1 MFLYFSSDQVTTDYV
16 SGGNNS
22 VLLVCDDKVM
32 VGGCVQ
38 GTCSVLTH
46 VSGCALTGG
55 MLLSMGSPYI
65 ISTLD
70 SADVAAASDAQAKIL
85 GMYDYNIVMK
95 WCSSMYKILAHLL

>member
-65 ISTLD
+65 ISTID

-95 WCSSMYKILAHLL
+95 